1 MSPFMQHE
9 LRLHSDPSRVV
20 IRPFH
25 LAWQASGP
33 DLNRV
38 QKLARDISSL
48 DPRTVRA
55 ELSLVL
61 NDFAGRHWQIEQVF
75 DERFDE
81 LESRLGL
88 EGQTLRRET
97 KRLIG
102 AYFCHEYSYAAA
114 ALMNPSVVRSPDQS
128 GLQEGS
134 VRILLSLRARDQ
146 TADRGVFLSR
156 I

>member
-1 MSPFMQHE
+1 MQHE

-48 DPRTVRA
+48 DTRTVRA

-114 ALMNPSVVRSPDQS
+114 ALMNPSV
-128 GLQEGS
+128 
-134 VRILLSLRARDQ
+134 
-146 TADRGVFLSR
+146 
-156 I
+156 